1 MKTSSTKKYIYSILG
16 LFLVFFIW
24 VIISTIK
31 NDDYLFPSFYS
42 IGKGLINII
51 TTPTELSKLF
61 TCFFRIM
68 VTLIVCIVIATITS
82 FIYFIFPNI
91 IWFIR
96 PIINIMKAIPFI
108 IISVYLWIIFFNNRI
123 MAVYILCFLVIYP
136 IILEGLIAAID
147 NIDKEIKD
155 ELAMLP
161 KGPILKFTKV
171 YFPLFMPYVTMTILQ
186 SFGLGIKVMIMGEYL
201 FSIENTLGNSLIYY
215 RDGNYDLIL
224 AWLILIIILVCLI
237 DFLIK
242 KIKEVLLK

>member
-1 MKTSSTKKYIYSILG
+1 
-16 LFLVFFIW
+16 
-24 VIISTIK
+24 
-31 NDDYLFPSFYS
+31 
-42 IGKGLINII
+42 
-51 TTPTELSKLF
+51 
-61 TCFFRIM
+61 
-68 VTLIVCIVIATITS
+68 
-82 FIYFIFPNI
+82 
-91 IWFIR
+91 
-96 PIINIMKAIPFI
+96 MKAIPFI